1 MCISVFYHPPSSP
14 SLIFEDLFLYLQ
26 SLNIPEFCN
35 YILLGDFIV
44 TILTLFIGSCSTFL
58 ILFVYHKLCLNP
70 PTYVLFERYKKLCNR
85 VTTQSRSAKTSFFR
99 QINPCDT
106 KKFWKS
112 VTYLNKNQSS
122 IPVLSQGNTLACT
135 DSEKADILFQL
146 FQPGGTPRGSL
157 LYHATTYQ
165 KTTCVQ
171 SMRSITPCQLR
182 TLARQQAQIKYQLTC

>member
-1 MCISVFYHPPSSP
+1 MS
-14 SLIFEDLFLYLQ
+14 IF
-26 SLNIPEFCN
+26 
-35 YILLGDFIV
+35 V
-44 TILTLFIGSCSTFL
+44 TILALFIGSCSTFL

-112 VTYLNKNQSS
+112 VKYLNKNQSC

-135 DSEKADILFQL
+135 DSEKADMLGNYFSSCFNQAVPPL
-146 FQPGGTPRGSL
+146 TPGDHSMYDAVPCNNTPEVYLCS
-157 LYHATTYQ
+157 
-165 KTTCVQ
+165 VDE
-171 SMRSITPCQLR
+171 ICQLR
-182 TLARQQAQIKYQLTC
+182 TLAKQQAQIKYQLIC